1 MQSAQRKTNYD
12 HAPAPARKRNVKMR
26 GNVAYINNDFLSTQ
40 PMQRPK
46 PQPKRGAKAYPGARM
61 QPTVLVAQLKNALQ
75 QKTQE
80 ALQPERSHAPGRGLA
95 STIFVLFVAFCALA
109 LLVSRHASIASIG
122 VKNNALHN
130 SIAAI
135 EAQIEDLELELELR
149 STLEDVQNTARQELG
164 MTYPVQ
170 NDKIFIDLNGR

>member
-40 PMQRPK
+40 PMQRLK
-46 PQPKRGAKAYPGARM
+46 PQPKRGAKAYSGARM
-61 QPTVLVAQLKNALQ
+61 QPTVLAQPKNAHQ
-75 QKTQE
+75 HKTQA

-122 VKNNALHN
+122 VKNNALP
-130 SIAAI
+130 
-135 EAQIEDLELELELR
+135 
-149 STLEDVQNTARQELG
+149 TASPLSKR
-164 MTYPVQ
+164 
-170 NDKIFIDLNGR
+170 R